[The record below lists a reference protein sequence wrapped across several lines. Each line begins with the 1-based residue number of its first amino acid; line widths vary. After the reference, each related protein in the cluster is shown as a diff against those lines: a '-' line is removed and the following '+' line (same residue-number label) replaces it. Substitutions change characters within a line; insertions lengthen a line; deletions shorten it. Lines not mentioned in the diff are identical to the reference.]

1 MVDVEEEVQAQRGT
15 SGSHEALCE
24 LFGDAPRMPRT
35 RAPSANTN
43 TNTSK
48 GKLPLSVEEGGGCS
62 GLQQLPVTPTQSPH
76 VRAPVSLT
84 FVVRCLA
91 GWAEIS
97 VEISSGFVLQAVL
110 GSRSEV

>member
-43 TNTSK
+43 TNTFK

-76 VRAPVSLT
+76 VRAPRVPLVCRQVSRGLGGNFGGNFKWIRT
-84 FVVRCLA
+84 
-91 GWAEIS
+91 
-97 VEISSGFVLQAVL
+97 SSSIGFQV
-110 GSRSEV
+110 